1 MRQNSKVEL
10 PGGEPW
16 DWVPMIPKHESFP
29 TKKKHGHKK
38 LKENTWQA
46 KISERLC
53 AFCCLKDLFFLLVFW
68 VWQLFW
74 K

>member
-29 TKKKHGHKK
+29 TKKNMATK
-38 LKENTWQA
+38 N
-46 KISERLC
+46 
-53 AFCCLKDLFFLLVFW
+53 
-68 VWQLFW
+68 
-74 K
+74 